1 MISMFLVL
9 SIIACVISFKKFKAT
24 KDGGKGAVV
33 FIALYASLTAMVIS
47 FACVLE
53 DIQTIATAHTIDE
66 KIQMYQQENESIE
79 QSVGIA
85 VRAYMDYEQETFGEL
100 SNKDAMNLV
109 SLYPDL
115 KSDQLVQKQIDI
127 YVSNNNKI
135 KELREDQIDLAKARW
150 NLYFGR

>member
-1 MISMFLVL
+1 MITMVLVL
-9 SIIACVISFKKFKAT
+9 SIIALVISFKKFKAAEGFVT
-24 KDGGKGAVV
+24 
-33 FIALYASLTAMVIS
+33 FMALTASLTAMVLS

-53 DIQTIATAHTIDE
+53 DIQTVATAHTIDE

-85 VRAYMDYEQETFGEL
+85 VRAYMDYERETYSNF